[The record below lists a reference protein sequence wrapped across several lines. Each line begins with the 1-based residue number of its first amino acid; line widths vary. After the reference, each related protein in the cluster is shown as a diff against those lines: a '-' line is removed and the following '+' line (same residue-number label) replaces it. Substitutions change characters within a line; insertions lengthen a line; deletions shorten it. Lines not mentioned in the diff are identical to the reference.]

1 MYLADKWMQST
12 SLKIKLSQ
20 HLIKVCRLPV
30 LDASCK
36 VWLPVF
42 SSWFYFQWHNTLM
55 MVCMFIVW
63 PSWRS
68 QADRK
73 CVFSDPYPSSNQNQ
87 IFSFLCYCV
96 FWSEGTS
103 DTSHSIIK
111 THTLVTRLC
120 CVDNEAKLRKNTSGQ
135 GKQLIHKM
143 HQWLHSLNSKN
154 PCEGQ
159 MVSQNSK

>member
-42 SSWFYFQWHNTLM
+42 STVDFIFSGIIPWWWFPCSL
-55 MVCMFIVW
+55 
-63 PSWRS
+63 SD
-68 QADRK
+68 QAEGPK
-73 CVFSDPYPSSNQNQ
+73 LTESVFSDPYPSSNQNQ

-120 CVDNEAKLRKNTSGQ
+120 CVDNEAKLRKNTKV
-135 GKQLIHKM
+135 GKV
-143 HQWLHSLNSKN
+143 SNSSTKCTN
-154 PCEGQ
+154 GYTR
-159 MVSQNSK
+159 